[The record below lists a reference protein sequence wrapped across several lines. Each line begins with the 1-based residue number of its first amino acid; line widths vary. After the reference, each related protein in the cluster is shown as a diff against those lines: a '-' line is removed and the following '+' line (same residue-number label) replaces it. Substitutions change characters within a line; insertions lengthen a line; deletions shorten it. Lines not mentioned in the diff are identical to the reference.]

1 MFRLQAPLLF
11 LYIGA
16 FCTTVQGEVVADS
29 QGEKDTALVLDE
41 VRVAARHREE
51 RAQDVPVA
59 LSVTDGAAL
68 AEAGIYTIETLQQRV
83 PSLLVAV
90 PSARYASYGIRGLG
104 LSSFND
110 GMDGSVG
117 VFLDG
122 VYQGRQGMAI
132 HDLVDL
138 ERVEVLRG
146 PQSTLYGKNTSAGAI
161 NVISRMPT
169 FTPEAAGELS
179 YGEHDLRQ
187 YRATVS
193 GALVDGVLAGRLTG
207 YDVTRDGTIDNLYQG
222 IKQNDQNRQ
231 GLRGQ
236 LLWTPTEVF
245 SVRLIGEYGGQ
256 DERGNI
262 FTSSSYSRSTLDRM
276 AYLGYRPLPLDPYSR
291 DILQDGRNAVQIQHT
306 GATLQLDYQ
315 LSDAAALTSITAYRD
330 WSYDTVVDSD
340 GMSLSVAD
348 SGARL
353 DQHQFSQ
360 ELRLAGSASDSLDYL
375 IGLYYLRQRFN
386 RHVDV
391 TFGKDATKFFLGDR
405 PEITALGISPGMIP
419 TSLLDGARQDVDGGQ
434 RSDSNAVFGQLTW
447 RPTEKLAITPGLRYT
462 RERKQGSITRA
473 ASGLAPLPQDPLDP
487 LTPIW
492 QWGGQLL
499 RDSAFGTDGGRYSRK
514 NSIVEGDL
522 SVQLAVSYQL
532 RDNLLGYVSWAQGY
546 KAGGINLD
554 VVGPYAAPTFGSEK
568 VNSYEAG
575 LKSSFWDGRMLFD
588 LAIYQAE
595 VDGYQALTNSRP
607 ADQYAPPLRDNL
619 INVGKVRLRGV
630 EIDALLR
637 ASERIDLRFGAAWS
651 DARYRDF
658 PNAPCK
664 PGNAQVTCDLSGNR
678 LFNAPEWSV
687 TAGAD
692 YVRPLGSGLEGFAG
706 VDYSFRSGYYGA
718 LEAGAGSY
726 QAAYGITNVKIGLR
740 RENRRWEMELWS
752 RNLFNRQYITAV
764 YAALGE
770 GDYGVVVGDP
780 RSAGLTVRARL

>member
-1 MFRLQAPLLF
+1 MFRLQAPLLL

-16 FCTTVQGEVVADS
+16 FCTAAQGEVVPAS
-29 QGEKDTALVLDE
+29 QGGEETALVLDE

-51 RAQDVPVA
+51 LAQDIPIA
-59 LSVTDGAAL
+59 LSVSDGASL
-68 AEAGIYTIETLQQRV
+68 SEAGIYTIESLQQRV

-90 PSARYASYGIRGLG
+90 PNARYAGYGIRGLG
-104 LSSFND
+104 LSLFND
-110 GMDGSVG
+110 GLDGSVG

-161 NVISRMPT
+161 NVVSRMPT
-169 FTPEAAGELS
+169 FMPEAAGEVS
-179 YGEHDLRQ
+179 YGEHGLRQ

-193 GALVDGVLAGRLTG
+193 GALLDGVLAGRLTG
-207 YDVTRDGTIDNLYQG
+207 YDVTRDGAIDNLYQG

-236 LLWTPTEVF
+236 LLWTPTDVF
-245 SVRLIGEYGGQ
+245 SARLIGEYGWQ

-262 FTSSSYSRSTLDRM
+262 LTPSSYSRPTQDRM
-276 AYLGYRPLPLDPYSR
+276 AYLGYRPLRLDPYSR
-291 DILQDGRNAVQIQHT
+291 DIQQDGRNAVQIQHT

-315 LSDAAALTSITAYRD
+315 LNDTAALTSITAYRD
-330 WSYDTVVDSD
+330 WSYDTVVDGD
-340 GMSLSVAD
+340 GMSLSVAN

-360 ELRLAGSASDSLDYL
+360 ELRLAGAVSDSLDYL
-375 IGLYYLRQRFN
+375 VGVYYLRQRFN
-386 RHVDV
+386 RHVDL
-391 TFGKDATKFFLGDR
+391 TLGKDAAKFFLGDR
-405 PEITALGISPGMIP
+405 PEITVLGIQPGMIP
-419 TSLLDGARQDVDGGQ
+419 ASLLDGARQDMDGGQ
-434 RSDSNAVFGQLTW
+434 RSDSNAVFGQFTW

-473 ASGLAPLPQDPLDP
+473 VSGLAPLPSDPF
-487 LTPIW
+487 W
-492 QWGGQLL
+492 QSIGQLL
-499 RDSAFGTDGGRYSRK
+499 RDTGLGAGEGRYSRK
-514 NSIVEGDL
+514 NSIAEDDL
-522 SVQLAVSYQL
+522 SGQLAISYQL

-554 VVGPYAAPTFGSEK
+554 VVGPYAAPTFASEK

-575 LKSSFWDGRMLFD
+575 FKSGFWDGRMLFD

-619 INVGKVRLRGV
+619 INVGRVRLRGV

-637 ASERIDLRFGAAWS
+637 ASERVDLRLGVAWS

-658 PNAPCK
+658 SNAPCK
-664 PGNAQVTCDLSGNR
+664 PGSAQLSCDLSGSR
-678 LFNAPEWSV
+678 LFNAPEWSA
-687 TAGAD
+687 TAGVD
-692 YVRPLGSGLEGFAG
+692 YVRPLGGGLEGVAG

-726 QAAYGITNVKIGLR
+726 QPAYGITNVKVGLR

-770 GDYGVVVGDP
+770 GDYGVVVGDL

>member
-1 MFRLQAPLLF
+1 MRRLQHSLLL

-16 FCTTVQGEVVADS
+16 FCTAAQAEVTPDS
-29 QGEKDTALVLDE
+29 QGGEETALVLDE

-51 RAQDVPVA
+51 RAQDVPIA
-59 LSVTDGAAL
+59 LSVNDGEAL
-68 AEAGIYTIETLQQRV
+68 AEAGIYTIESLQQRV

-90 PSARYASYGIRGLG
+90 PSARYVGYGIRGLG

-110 GMDGSVG
+110 GLDGSVG

-122 VYQGRQGMAI
+122 VYQGRQGMAV

-146 PQSTLYGKNTSAGAI
+146 PQSTLYGKNTSAGTI
-161 NVISRMPT
+161 NVVSRMPT

-179 YGEHDLRQ
+179 YGEHGLRQ

-193 GALVDGVLAGRLTG
+193 GALVEGGLAGRLTG
-207 YDVTRDGTIDNLYQG
+207 YDVTRDGAIDNLYQG

-236 LLWTPTEVF
+236 LLWTPTDIF
-245 SVRLIGEYGGQ
+245 SARLIGEYGWQ
-256 DERGNI
+256 DERGNVLAA
-262 FTSSSYSRSTLDRM
+262 SSHSRSTLDRM
-276 AYLGYRPLPLDPYSR
+276 AYLGYRPLLLDPYSR
-291 DILQDGRNAVQIQHT
+291 EILQDGRNAVQIQHT
-306 GATLQLDYQ
+306 GATLQLEYQ
-315 LSDAAALTSITAYRD
+315 LNDAAALTSITAYRD
-330 WSYDTVVDSD
+330 WSYDTVVDGD
-340 GMSLSVAD
+340 GMSLSVAE

-360 ELRLAGSASDSLDYL
+360 ELRLAGSVDDSLDYL
-375 IGLYYLRQRFN
+375 LGLYYLRQRFN

-391 TFGKDATKFFLGDR
+391 TFGKDAAKFFLGDR
-405 PEITALGISPGMIP
+405 PEIIALGIQPGMIP
-419 TSLLDGARQDVDGGQ
+419 ASLLDGARQDMDGGQ
-434 RSDSNAVFGQLTW
+434 RSDSNAVFGQFTW
-447 RPTEKLAITPGLRYT
+447 RPTGKLAITPGLRYSL
-462 RERKQGSITRA
+462 ERKRGSITRA
-473 ASGLAPLPQDPLDP
+473 VSGLTPLPLDP
-487 LTPIW
+487 LW
-492 QWGGQLL
+492 QWGGQLM
-499 RDSAFGTDGGRYSRK
+499 RDSGLGADDGRYSRK
-514 NSIVEGDL
+514 NSIVEHDL
-522 SVQLAVSYQL
+522 SGQLAVSYPL

-575 LKSSFWDGRMLFD
+575 LKSSFWDGRMLLD

-619 INVGKVRLRGV
+619 VNVGKVRLRGV
-630 EIDALLR
+630 EVDALLR
-637 ASERIDLRFGAAWS
+637 ASERIDLRLGVAWS

-658 PNAPCK
+658 SNAPCK
-664 PGNAQVTCDLSGNR
+664 PGNAQLSCDLSGNR
-678 LFNAPEWSV
+678 LFNAPEWSAA
-687 TAGAD
+687 AGAD
-692 YVRPLGSGLEGFAG
+692 YMRPLGSGLEGFAG

-726 QAAYGITNVKIGLR
+726 QPAYGITNVKIGLR

-764 YAALGE
+764 FAALGE
-770 GDYGVVVGDP
+770 GDYGVVAGDP
-780 RSAGLTVRARL
+780 RSAGLTLRTRL